1 MDEVDL
7 VQAAAE
13 AADMIQQ
20 RWSVTPRLAL
30 ILGTGLGKLAES
42 IEADVVI
49 DYSEI
54 PHFPR
59 ATAIGHRGRLI
70 CGSWQGVPLLAMQG
84 RCHLYEGYSWQQV
97 TLPVRIM
104 AALGIKSLIITN
116 ASGGLNPKFQAGD
129 VMVMEDHIDLMFRS
143 SIGWSESQV
152 AEVNGMA
159 RSGRLPRPC
168 YDGQLSAAAL
178 QAARRINVP
187 MQTGV
192 YVALTGPTYETRA
205 EYRLLRKIGGDAV
218 GMSTVPEAIMAK
230 RMNMRVLALSIITNL
245 ATPDT
250 LAAVT
255 GEGVIETA
263 QLAGANVQQIL
274 AEILPDCAGS

>member
-13 AADMIQQ
+13 AAAAIQQ
-20 RWSVTPRLAL
+20 RWSVKPQLAL
-30 ILGTGLGKLAES
+30 ILGTGLGELAEL

-59 ATAIGHRGRLI
+59 STAIGHRGRLI
-70 CGSWQGVPLLAMQG
+70 CGSWQGISLVAMQG
-84 RCHLYEGYSWQQV
+84 RCHLYEGYSWSQI

-129 VMVMEDHIDLMFRS
+129 VMVMEDHIDLTFRS
-143 SIGWSESQV
+143 PRGWSEGPL
-152 AEVNGMA
+152 AA
-159 RSGRLPRPC
+159 KTRPS
-168 YDGQLSAAAL
+168 YDEQLSAAAR
-178 QAARRINVP
+178 QAAQGINIPV
-187 MQTGV
+187 QTGV
-192 YVALTGPTYETRA
+192 YIALSGPTYETRA

-218 GMSTVPEAIMAK
+218 GMSTVPEAIMAN
-230 RMNMRVLALSIITNL
+230 RLDMRVLAFSIITNL
-245 ATPDT
+245 ANPDA
-250 LAAVT
+250 LSSVT
-255 GEGVIETA
+255 GEEVIATA
-263 QLAGANVQQIL
+263 QVAGANLQQIL
-274 AEILPDCAGS
+274 AVVLPQCADS

>member
-13 AADMIQQ
+13 AADVIQQ
-20 RWSVTPRLAL
+20 RWSVTPRVAL
-30 ILGTGLGKLAES
+30 ILGTGLGELAES
-42 IEADVVI
+42 IEADVAI
-49 DYSEI
+49 DYSQI

-59 ATAIGHRGRLI
+59 STAMGHRGRLI
-70 CGSWQGVPLLAMQG
+70 CGSWQGVPLVAMQG

-129 VMVMEDHIDLMFRS
+129 VMVMEDHIDLTFRGPT
-143 SIGWSESQV
+143 GWSEGPL
-152 AEVNGMA
+152 AA
-159 RSGRLPRPC
+159 TTRAA
-168 YDGQLSAAAL
+168 YDGQLSTAAR

-187 MQTGV
+187 VQTGV

-218 GMSTVPEAIMAK
+218 GMSTVPEAIMAQHLE
-230 RMNMRVLALSIITNL
+230 MRVLAFSIITNL
-245 ATPDT
+245 ATPDD

-255 GEGVIETA
+255 GEDVIETA
-263 QLAGANVQQIL
+263 QAAGNQVEQIL
-274 AEILPDCAGS
+274 AEVLPQLIDC

>member
-13 AADMIQQ
+13 AAAAIQQ
-20 RWSVTPRLAL
+20 RWSVKPQLAL
-30 ILGTGLGKLAES
+30 ILGTGLGELAES

-59 ATAIGHRGRLI
+59 STAIGHRGRLI
-70 CGSWQGVPLLAMQG
+70 CGTWQGIPLVAMQG
-84 RCHLYEGYSWQQV
+84 RCHLYEGYSWSQI

-129 VMVMEDHIDLMFRS
+129 VMVMEDHIDLTFRTP
-143 SIGWSESQV
+143 
-152 AEVNGMA
+152 
-159 RSGRLPRPC
+159 SGGSDGPLAAKTRPS
-168 YDGQLSAAAL
+168 YDEPLSAAAR
-178 QAARRINVP
+178 QAAQGINILV
-187 MQTGV
+187 QTGV
-192 YVALTGPTYETRA
+192 YIALTGPTYETRA

-218 GMSTVPEAIMAK
+218 GMSTVPEAIMAN
-230 RMNMRVLALSIITNL
+230 RLDMRVLAFSIITNL
-245 ATPDT
+245 ANPDA
-250 LAAVT
+250 LSSVT
-255 GEGVIETA
+255 GEEVIATA
-263 QLAGANVQQIL
+263 QVAGANLQQIL
-274 AEILPDCAGS
+274 AAVLPQCADS